1 LYFYFQEIAS
11 PHWSDSNHKSR
22 HIKGTNI
29 VNPLTFLTA
38 TELANM
44 IRERRVS
51 SQKVLEAHL
60 NQIAALNP
68 SLNAIVT
75 LDEEGARKKAQEA
88 DEALS
93 QGIVWGPLHG
103 VPVTIKDVF
112 ETKGLRTTSS
122 FKPLASYVPKQDAT
136 VVARLRAAGAII
148 LGKTN
153 APELAGD
160 EQTNSP
166 LFGRTNNPWDLERTP
181 GGSSGGS
188 AAAIASGMSPLDI
201 GSDIGGSVRN
211 PAHFCGVFS
220 LKPSDYRVPF
230 TGHIPPPPGSKGRG
244 LLRYFLTPGPLAR
257 SVDDL
262 RLALSIIAGPDETE
276 WEIPPVPLEPS
287 PKKDLRQLRIA
298 WSDGFGIPVSAE
310 IRAALASLAS
320 DLTKQGCHVERVNP
334 QEFDFGQ
341 ALQVY
346 GILKEA
352 AYTVRSTPLHLPRFV
367 WRVISEMIPASNPTA
382 RGLLRGAGT
391 NLQGYAGA
399 LSQRD
404 VFIAKMEA
412 FLSEWDAWL
421 CPVAALSAYPH
432 LLTRNPIEQLRATV
446 EVDGQKMPYILATSV
461 YTGLFNLTGNP
472 VVVLP
477 LARTKEGLPIGVQVV
492 GKRWEDMALLST
504 AEQLSHVTGGFQAPP
519 NLVSQDLAGSSE
531 KESLVS
537 IGV

>member
-1 LYFYFQEIAS
+1 
-11 PHWSDSNHKSR
+11 
-22 HIKGTNI
+22 
-29 VNPLTFLTA
+29 VNELTSLTA
-38 TELANM
+38 TELATM

-51 SQKVLEAHL
+51 SQEVLEAHL
-60 NQIAALNP
+60 KQIAKVNP
-68 SLNAIVT
+68 SVNAIVS
-75 LDEEGARKKAQEA
+75 LDEDRARKRSEEA
-88 DEALS
+88 DNDLAN
-93 QGIVWGPLHG
+93 GKVWGPLHG

-112 ETKGLRTTSS
+112 ETEGLRTTSS

-148 LGKTN
+148 MGKTN

-166 LFGRTNNPWDLERTP
+166 LFGRTNNPWNLERTP

-188 AAAIASGMSPLDI
+188 ATAVASGMSPLDI

-257 SVDDL
+257 SVQDL
-262 RLALSIIAGPDETE
+262 RLALGIIAGPDERE
-276 WEIPPVPLEPS
+276 WEIPPAPLERS
-287 PKKDLRQLRIA
+287 PEKELSQFRIA
-298 WSDGFGIPVSAE
+298 WSDDFGIPTSFE

-320 DLTKQGCHVERVNP
+320 KLTKLGCHVERVNP
-334 QEFDFGQ
+334 QDFDFGQ

-352 AYTVRSTPLHLPRFV
+352 AYTVRSTPLHLPRFI
-367 WRVISEMIPASNPTA
+367 WRALSELVPASNPTA

-391 NLQGYAGA
+391 NLQGYAAA

-404 VFIAKMEA
+404 VFIARMEH
-412 FLSEWDAWL
+412 FLSDWDAWL
-421 CPVAALSAYPH
+421 CPVAALPAYPH
-432 LLTRNPIEQLRATV
+432 LQSRNPIEQLRATV
-446 EVDGQKMPYILATSV
+446 GVDGQKIPYILATSV

-477 LARTKEGLPIGVQVV
+477 LARTKEELPIGIQVI
-492 GKRWEDMALLST
+492 GKRWQDMELLST
-504 AEQLSHVTGGFQAPP
+504 AEQLASVTGGFQFPP
-519 NLVSQDLAGSSE
+519 IAGLQDLTSKGE
-531 KESLVS
+531 KEALNATVF
-537 IGV
+537 